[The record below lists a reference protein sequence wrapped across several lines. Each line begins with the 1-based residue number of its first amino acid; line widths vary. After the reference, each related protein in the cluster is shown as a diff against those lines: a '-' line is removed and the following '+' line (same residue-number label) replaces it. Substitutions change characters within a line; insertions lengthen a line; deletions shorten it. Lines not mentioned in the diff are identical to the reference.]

1 MDRVNKGLPTAIGK
15 KGLSSFKAAWAD
27 GLKDINP
34 MKWKE
39 SFKGPVKQGDIER
52 SRYFGAVV
60 SVGGNV
66 VDAKQGV
73 DDRKDGWQLKD
84 VVDIATDSA
93 VDIGANAGAMAAGAV
108 AGSFSFR
115 RLVLWLGLVLQ

>member
-1 MDRVNKGLPTAIGK
+1 MKGAGI
-15 KGLSSFKAAWAD
+15 
-27 GLKDINP
+27 
-34 MKWKE
+34 
-39 SFKGPVKQGDIER
+39 
-52 SRYFGAVV
+52 FGAVV

-108 AGSFSFR
+108 AGSFF
-115 RLVLWLGLVLQ
+115 LPPLGTVVGAGVAVGITAVANIKWKKLGGDSAIDLAKKE

>member
-1 MDRVNKGLPTAIGK
+1 
-15 KGLSSFKAAWAD
+15 
-27 GLKDINP
+27 

-39 SFKGPVKQGDIER
+39 SFKGRVKQGILKGAGI
-52 SRYFGAVV
+52 FGAVV

-108 AGSFSFR
+108 AGSFF
-115 RLVLWLGLVLQ
+115 LPPLGTVVGAGVAVGITAVANIKWKN